1 MGLRVKLAY
10 PDPPTICLSNLSR
23 GSCFILNREF
33 RTELANVYMVVG
45 NEYSFSI
52 SCLCLQTGKITSF
65 GHNTKVIEMMVELTA
80 RPMTRKDKEELPF

>member
-10 PDPPTICLSNLSR
+10 PDPPTCCLSNL
-23 GSCFILNREF
+23 GKGQCFILNREF
-33 RTELANVYMVVG
+33 RTEYANVYMVVG
-45 NEYSFSI
+45 NEYSFNI

-65 GHNTKVIEMMVELTA
+65 GHSTKVIEMVVEVTA